1 MTPAAV
7 NPRGLLLW
15 VWRGYLAKHW
25 RLLSVAMV
33 FMALEGGMFGALSY
47 MMKPM
52 FDRVF
57 VGGEADAIVWVGLL
71 FLAIF
76 VVRAIASIVQ
86 KVLLTR
92 ISQLSVADIRQ
103 DLLAHLM
110 VLDTAYHQ
118 THSPGYLMQRV
129 EGDVDAISKVWRTII
144 TGAGRDVIA
153 LISLFAVA
161 ISVDWRWTLVAL
173 LGAPILVAPS
183 MILQRYVR
191 KKARR
196 ARDVAAKLSVRLNEA
211 FHGIIPV
218 KLNALEHYQSE
229 RYRTLTEER
238 VNVETRSAL
247 GQATIPGLIDIM
259 AGLGFMGV
267 LFYGGNEILSGEKTV
282 GDFMAF
288 FTAIGLAFE
297 PLRRLGNVAGVWQVA
312 AAGIER
318 IRQILD
324 TEPVLRSPAKPKP
337 APQGFPEIK
346 LEAVSLTYG
355 DKTVLNDCSFTADAG
370 KTTALV
376 GPSGA
381 GKSTI
386 FNVLTRLV
394 DPSHGKITIGGLP
407 VSEMALSELRGLFSV
422 VSQDAL
428 LFDDTVLDNILL
440 GQTEVS
446 DQDLKRALDAA
457 HVSEFLPHLSDGLNS
472 PVGPRGSALSGGQRQ
487 RVAIARALLRNRPI
501 LLLDEATSALDTG
514 SEAKVQAALD
524 ELSKGRTTLVIA
536 HRLSTVRDADKIVVM
551 DRGRVLEEG
560 THDDLLAQSG
570 TYAALHQMQMR
581 D

>member
-1 MTPAAV
+1 VSDAAV
-7 NPRGLLLW
+7 NPRGLLIW
-15 VWRGYLAKHW
+15 VWRGYLARHW
-25 RLLSVAMV
+25 ALLLVAML

-57 VGGEADAIVWVGLL
+57 VGGDADAITWVGLI

-76 VVRAIASIVQ
+76 VTRALASIVQ

-103 DLLAHLM
+103 DLLAHLL

-129 EGDVDAISKVWRTII
+129 EGDVEAISKVWRTII

-153 LISLFAVA
+153 LFSLFGVA

-173 LGAPILVAPS
+173 VGAPVLIAPS
-183 MILQRYVR
+183 MLLQRYVR

-196 ARDVAAKLSVRLNEA
+196 ARDVAAHLSVRLNEA

-218 KLNALEHYQSE
+218 KLNALERYQSD

-238 VNVETRSAL
+238 VKVETSSAL
-247 GQATIPGLIDIM
+247 GQATIPGMIDIM

-267 LFYGGNEILSGEKTV
+267 LFYGGAEILSGEKTV

-297 PLRRLGNVAGVWQVA
+297 PMRRLGNVFGVWQVA

-318 IRQILD
+318 IRQILE
-324 TEPVLRSPAKPKP
+324 TEPKLKSPASPK
-337 APQGFPEIK
+337 APPKGTPRISLQD
-346 LEAVSLTYG
+346 VTLTYG
-355 DKTVLNDCSFTADAG
+355 ETIVLQGCSFTAEAG
-370 KTTALV
+370 QTTALV

-381 GKSTI
+381 GKSSI

-394 DPSHGKITIGGLP
+394 DPESGSVTIGD
-407 VSEMALSELRGLFSV
+407 VSVADMDLADLRGLFSV
-422 VSQDAL
+422 VSQEAL
-428 LFDDTVLDNILL
+428 LFDDTVRENILL
-440 GQTEVS
+440 GQKDIPEAE
-446 DQDLKRALDAA
+446 LKNALEAA
-457 HVSEFLPHLSDGLNS
+457 HVAEFLSQLSDGLDT

-536 HRLSTVRDADKIVVM
+536 HRLSTIRDAQKIVVM
-551 DRGRVLEEG
+551 DRGRVIEEG
-560 THDDLLAQSG
+560 THDVLIALGG
-570 TYAALHQMQMR
+570 TYAALHQMQSR